1 MDMIAFALLPLV
13 FAVFNAYSRV
23 EWEKLLFKHLFLLS
37 FLILA
42 GELWL
47 AYSGSVL
54 LAVMLSALFVWILV
68 FAVDLVMLMPKVLGV
83 FFKRMRK

>member
-1 MDMIAFALLPLV
+1 M
-13 FAVFNAYSRV
+13 
-23 EWEKLLFKHLFLLS
+23 
-37 FLILA
+37 

-68 FAVDLVMLMPKVLGV
+68 FVVDLVMVMPKVLGV